1 MEVIAL
7 PFLEQTVTLTN
18 TVLSSDILTRLVQH
32 VRRKDE
38 FWLVR
43 GRLDLR

>member
-1 MEVIAL
+1 MEVITL

-18 TVLSSDILTRLVQH
+18 AVLSSDVPTRLARR

-38 FWLVR
+38 FWLAG